1 LGNISI
7 FQISQ
12 SFNGGIASTTPVSGS
27 AGLFEA
33 IQIYTSVAAT
43 LMIIVAKAIV
53 LIKVGFENQE
63 VRLDQSEHIDKAYD
77 LNS

>member
-1 LGNISI
+1 MSI

-12 SFNGGIASTTPVSGS
+12 SFNGGLASTAPVSGS

-53 LIKVGFENQE
+53 LIKVGFENEE
-63 VRLDQSEHIDKAYD
+63 VRLDQSEHREKAYD